1 MMTSRS
7 TRPWAAEFQD
17 LIRAASGGL
26 LFGVPMLY
34 TMEVW
39 WVGSTAGP
47 LRLYA
52 ILAFSFIPIFLLN
65 RTSGFRSTNE
75 VGFIDALMDTVDA
88 MAISLV
94 CVTAILVVLREITA
108 TTPIG
113 QALGKVLYE
122 GIPFSIG
129 VGLASHFLTEQGG
142 DETDSMS
149 TNESDQNDMAT
160 EAAKPDI
167 SASVSDSGATLI
179 GALVVA
185 FSIAPTDEVP
195 LLASAIN
202 SRWLIVLVGVSLL
215 VSYAIVFEAEF
226 TSQQQRH
233 EHQGLFQTPMAE
245 TVVSYLLSLLAAY
258 TMLWFFDRISPEE
271 PWFATL
277 THVVVLGFPAAVGGA
292 AGRLAV

>member
-1 MMTSRS
+1 
-7 TRPWAAEFQD
+7 
-17 LIRAASGGL
+17 
-26 LFGVPMLY
+26 
-34 TMEVW
+34 
-39 WVGSTAGP
+39 
-47 LRLYA
+47 
-52 ILAFSFIPIFLLN
+52 
-65 RTSGFRSTNE
+65 
-75 VGFIDALMDTVDA
+75 MDTVDA

-202 SRWLIVLVGVSLL
+202 SRWLIVLVAVSLV

>member
-1 MMTSRS
+1 MTTSRS
-7 TRPWAAEFQD
+7 ASPWSAEFQD

-52 ILAFSFIPIFLLN
+52 VLALSFIPIFFLN
-65 RTSGFRSTNE
+65 RTSGFRSTKD
-75 VGFIDALMDTVDA
+75 VGFFDAVMDTVDA
-88 MAISLV
+88 VAISLV
-94 CVTAILVVLREITA
+94 CVTVILVVLREITA
-108 TTPIG
+108 TTPLG
-113 QALGKVLYE
+113 QMLGKVLYE
-122 GIPFSIG
+122 GIPFSVG
-129 VGLASHFLTEQGG
+129 VGLASHFLTDQE
-142 DETDSMS
+142 DDSDPA
-149 TNESDQNDMAT
+149 TAT
-160 EAAKPDI
+160 ERNNLKIEATQQDI
-167 SASVSDSGATLI
+167 SASVSDSGATLV

-202 SRWLIVLVGVSLL
+202 ARWLIVLVAVSLI
-215 VSYAIVFEAEF
+215 VSYGIVFEAGF
-226 TSQQQRH
+226 TSQKERH
-233 EHQGLFQTPMAE
+233 EHQGLFQAPVAE

-271 PWFATL
+271 KWFTTL
-277 THVVVLGFPAAVGGA
+277 THVIVLGFPAAVGGA

>member
-1 MMTSRS
+1 MTSSRS
-7 TRPWAAEFQD
+7 ANPWSAELQD

-39 WVGSTAGP
+39 WIGSTAGP

-52 ILAFSFIPIFLLN
+52 VLALSFIPIFFLN
-65 RTSGFRSTNE
+65 RTSGFRSTKD
-75 VGFIDALMDTVDA
+75 VGFLDALMDTVDA
-88 MAISLV
+88 VAISIV
-94 CVTAILVVLREITA
+94 SVTVILVVLREITA
-108 TTPIG
+108 ATPLG
-113 QALGKVLYE
+113 QSLGKILYE
-122 GIPFSIG
+122 GIPFSVG
-129 VGLASHFLTEQGG
+129 VGLASHFLTDQERAEPTPSPESNQ
-142 DETDSMS
+142 DDVETETTDR
-149 TNESDQNDMAT
+149 
-160 EAAKPDI
+160 DI

-202 SRWLIVLVGVSLL
+202 ARWLVVLVLVSLL
-215 VSYAIVFEAEF
+215 VSYAIVFEAGF
-226 TSQQQRH
+226 TSQNERH
-233 EHQGLFQTPMAE
+233 EHQGLFQAPVAE

-271 PWFATL
+271 PWFTTL